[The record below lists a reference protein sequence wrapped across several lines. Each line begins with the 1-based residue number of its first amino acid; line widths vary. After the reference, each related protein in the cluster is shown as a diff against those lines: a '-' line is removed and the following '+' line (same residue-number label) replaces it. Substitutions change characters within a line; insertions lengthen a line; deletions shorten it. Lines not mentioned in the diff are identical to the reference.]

1 MQWLPGKGK
10 GVANTD
16 TLCGSLYVMIINE
29 LGPYSLMLRP
39 KILTC
44 KQPEGEYILD
54 FNDGTHDT
62 PTESCKGCGKY

>member
-1 MQWLPGKGK
+1 MPGKGK

-16 TLCGSLYVMIINE
+16 TVCGSLYVMIIYE

-44 KQPEGEYILD
+44 DQPGGGYILD
-54 FNDGTHDT
+54 FNDGTQDT
-62 PTESCKGCGKY
+62 PTESFKECG